1 MPYDY
6 DEELKRLRRDLD
18 NLAAR
23 IEELEGKKASLTLTN
38 DLCVTC
44 EHNFWHDPECDECR
58 KTANHKYYEPMKTRW
73 DRIATSD

>member
-6 DEELKRLRRDLD
+6 DEELKSLRRDLD

-23 IEELEGKKASLTLTN
+23 IERLEEKKTSLLTN
-38 DLCVTC
+38 DLCTMC

-58 KTANHKYYEPMKTRW
+58 KSSNHKYFEHMKTRW
-73 DRIATSD
+73 DRLATSD